1 MKALIMENV
10 ADFVQMDPMQTV
22 NLCDVWFDSDY
33 ELIAKELLDHKDL
46 AFSFLNTVVTQNEP
60 QIIKEYNNSV
70 RARGDDYGPSERFI
84 SLLLIFV
91 EILCEKKF
99 RSRIVEYVS
108 RNYFPVDQSLKI
120 CVEKEALEASAVLNR
135 RKGSYQESVE
145 LYNKVLIEL
154 CAHKLIHTLFVER
167 NIGFRDP
174 ETTNEHI
181 LRFDDLLLNILKIC
195 EKYGS
200 SLGQEESEKLWLF
213 SIKQLFQIK
222 PKVYEMLAGG
232 SDSEED

>member
-1 MKALIMENV
+1 MENV
-10 ADFVQMDPMQTV
+10 ADFVQMDPIQTV

-99 RSRIVEYVS
+99 RSRIVE
-108 RNYFPVDQSLKI
+108 
-120 CVEKEALEASAVLNR
+120 
-135 RKGSYQESVE
+135 
-145 LYNKVLIEL
+145 
-154 CAHKLIHTLFVER
+154 
-167 NIGFRDP
+167 
-174 ETTNEHI
+174 
-181 LRFDDLLLNILKIC
+181 
-195 EKYGS
+195 
-200 SLGQEESEKLWLF
+200 
-213 SIKQLFQIK
+213 
-222 PKVYEMLAGG
+222 
-232 SDSEED
+232 